1 MNSTARGGVGS
12 VFFHTLVF
20 LGDLREL
27 FSAPESIAELYGIF
41 QVLDGLLRLPVV
53 LEVLGFLQ
61 VFLAL
66 LEGFRVER
74 QL

>member
-1 MNSTARGGVGS
+1 LNSTARGGVGS

-27 FSAPESIAELYGIF
+27 FSAPESIAKLYGIF

-53 LEVLGFLQ
+53 LEVLGFLK
-61 VFLAL
+61 VLLAL
-66 LEGFRVER
+66 LKRFRVKR